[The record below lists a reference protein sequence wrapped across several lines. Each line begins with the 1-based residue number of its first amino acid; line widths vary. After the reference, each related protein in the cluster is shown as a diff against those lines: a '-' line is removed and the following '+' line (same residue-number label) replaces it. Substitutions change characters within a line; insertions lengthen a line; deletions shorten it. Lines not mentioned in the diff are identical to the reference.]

1 MKQYKILFYTLI
13 AILAITGIFFFFIYM
28 LKNFGVGGLLSGF
41 AILVV
46 IGVIYDVIYHTI
58 KNQL

>member
-13 AILAITGIFFFFIYM
+13 AILAIIGIFFFFIYM
-28 LKNFGVGGLLSGF
+28 LENFGVGGLLSGF